1 MKTLNFLVASVAIL
15 SSLAVAAP
23 VDTKREELYGPSED
37 LYSLG
42 VLKLKLT
49 KDDLGSDKK
58 REELYG
64 PSEDLYSKLT
74 LAAKKDK
81 REELY
86 GPSSDLYSVALLRGD
101 VKRDNVGTGEA

>member
-1 MKTLNFLVASVAIL
+1 MKTLNFFAASVAIL

-23 VDTKREELYGPSED
+23 VDTKREELYA
-37 LYSLG
+37 
-42 VLKLKLT
+42 
-49 KDDLGSDKK
+49 
-58 REELYG
+58 

-74 LAAKKDK
+74 LEARKDK

-101 VKRDNVGTGEA
+101 DKRDTVGTEEA